1 MVHHDILRIVTRLLL
16 PWILL
21 FALYVLFHGELSPGG
36 GFQAGTIFAAGF
48 MLYGL
53 IAGLDRVY
61 GILPVRALRALMS
74 LGVLLYLGVGLACM
88 PGGGAFLDYDYL
100 PAGGQHLGIA
110 LIELGVGT
118 TVAATLLLFFYAF
131 TSPSAPPG

>member
-1 MVHHDILRIVTRLLL
+1 MVHHDILRVVTRLML

-48 MLYGL
+48 VLYGL

-61 GILPVRALRALMS
+61 GILPVRVLKVIMS
-74 LGVLLYLGVGLACM
+74 LGVLLYLGVGLVCM
-88 PGGGAFLDYDYL
+88 LGGGEFLNYDYL
-100 PAGGQHLGIA
+100 PVGGQHLGIA
-110 LIELGVGT
+110 LVEFGVGT
-118 TVAATLLLFFYAF
+118 TVAATLLLFFYVFAR
-131 TSPSAPPG
+131 P